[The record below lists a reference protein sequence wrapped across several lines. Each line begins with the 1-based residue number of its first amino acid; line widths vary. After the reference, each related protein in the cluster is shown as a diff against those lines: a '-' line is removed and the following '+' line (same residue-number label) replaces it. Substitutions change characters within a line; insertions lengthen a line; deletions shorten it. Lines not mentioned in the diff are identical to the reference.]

1 MSTKTTHAGLRR
13 LWPDSTF
20 GQLMLALL
28 ACIVLLQATN
38 FMVVCAVQGL
48 YVNQAEKTRAENLAA
63 YWFLFNVMT
72 PEQRDTALRY
82 MADARRPEQLRE
94 MIEFLP
100 EAPNWGPPE
109 SRQAAALARLVHESL
124 MPGKK
129 KAPIVL
135 ARIPDSAKPRYSL
148 FPAHLPILE
157 TAISLADGTWL
168 KVTQPLN
175 VDDRFVVWLQRFF
188 VLLESVAI
196 LALTLFLLSRVIRP
210 LSRLSRA
217 ADSFGKQPEMSEPLP
232 EKGSKE
238 IREAAQ
244 SFNRMRERICGNLAE
259 RGRMLAAMAHDLRT
273 PLTRAQLRLD
283 KVEPEALREKFGENL
298 EEIQSILNQGL
309 ELAGSLT
316 TTEEFA
322 PLNLEAFLQSIVDD
336 SAGEGNKTTL
346 AQLPPEIRT
355 PVIVPARPLCL
366 TRCLNNL
373 ISNALKYGGNAEI
386 AITENGDNVII
397 NVLDNGP
404 GIPEEKMEQVLEPY
418 FRLENSRNRSSGGTG
433 LGLSIARNMALLN
446 GGSLELGNRPEGGL
460 QARILLKRMGHA
472 V

>member
-1 MSTKTTHAGLRR
+1 MNTNPTRTGLRR
-13 LWPDSTF
+13 LWPDSIF
-20 GQLMLALL
+20 RQLMLALI

-38 FMVVCAVQGL
+38 FLVVCTVQAL
-48 YVNQAEKTRAENLAA
+48 YISQAEKTRAENLAS

-72 PEQRDTALRY
+72 QEQRETTLGY

-100 EAPNWGPPE
+100 EAPDWGPPE

-129 KAPIVL
+129 KAPLVL
-135 ARIPDSAKPRYSL
+135 ARIPDNAKPCYSL

-168 KVTQPLN
+168 KVVQPLD

-188 VLLESVAI
+188 VLLESVVI
-196 LALTLFLLSRVIRP
+196 LALALFLLSRVIRP

-273 PLTRAQLRLD
+273 PLTRAQLRLEE
-283 KVEPEALREKFGENL
+283 VEPEPLREKFGENL

-322 PLNLEAFLQSIVDD
+322 PLNLEAFLQSTVDD
-336 SAGEGNKTTL
+336 SASAGNKTTF

-355 PVIVPARPLCL
+355 PVIVTARPLCL

-386 AITENGDNVII
+386 AIAETESNVII
-397 NVLDNGP
+397 DVLDNGP
-404 GIPEEKMEQVLEPY
+404 GIPEEKMEQVFEPY
-418 FRLENSRNRSSGGTG
+418 YRLENSRNRSSGGTG

-446 GGSLELGNRPEGGL
+446 GGNLELGNRPEGGL
-460 QARILLKRMGHA
+460 RARILLQRA
-472 V
+472 N